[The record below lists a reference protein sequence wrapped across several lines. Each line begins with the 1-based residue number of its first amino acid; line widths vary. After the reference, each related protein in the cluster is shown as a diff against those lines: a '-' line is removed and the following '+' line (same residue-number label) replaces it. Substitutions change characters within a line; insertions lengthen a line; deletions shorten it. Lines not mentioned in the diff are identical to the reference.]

1 MSEMMNFKTHQMTL
15 KQLGYFGEQ
24 LAQEYLQKLH
34 YKILETNFTALG
46 GEIDIIA
53 FKEGSYRFVE
63 VKTSTSEI
71 KPVEMINKKKI
82 SHLKHI
88 ATVWLIRNGK
98 SIYDDDFGFDFV
110 GVSLE
115 SESYKIK
122 QIELVKDFLN
132 N

>member
-1 MSEMMNFKTHQMTL
+1 MTL

-24 LAQEYLQKLH
+24 LAQEYLQKFN
-34 YKILETNFTALG
+34 YEIIETNFTALG

-53 FKEGSYRFVE
+53 KFEDSYRFIE
-63 VKTSTSEI
+63 VKTSSTEI
-71 KPVEMINKKKI
+71 KPVEMINRKKI
-82 SHLKHI
+82 THLKHI

-110 GVSLE
+110 GVTLE
-115 SESYKIK
+115 PWNYKMK
-122 QIELVKDFLN
+122 EIELVKDFLN